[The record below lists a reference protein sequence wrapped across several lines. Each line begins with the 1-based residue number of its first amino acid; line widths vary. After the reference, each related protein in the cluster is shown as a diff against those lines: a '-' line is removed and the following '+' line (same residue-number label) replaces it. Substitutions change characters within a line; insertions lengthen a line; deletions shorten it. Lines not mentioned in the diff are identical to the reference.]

1 MSGTIR
7 VGGRDVTRMPAQR
20 KLRDARIAYVLQDN
34 SVFPDMSVE
43 ENLLMGGYLLPRS
56 REARRA
62 AERVLDRYPRL
73 AERRR
78 QRAAVLSGGERRLLE
93 IARALIMDP
102 SVLLIDEPSIGLEPR
117 YIDKVFE
124 ILADL
129 QRSERKTIVMVEQ
142 NAKKGLEFADIGYVL
157 VSGRIA
163 LAATGRELLDN
174 PDVGRLFLGG

>member
-1 MSGTIR
+1 MGLVGDLVVAPYGLHVVVVLER
-7 VGGRDVTRMPAQR
+7 VDQLHQR
-20 KLRDARIAYVLQDN
+20 LGVALGDLDGEV
-34 SVFPDMSVE
+34 
-43 ENLLMGGYLLPRS
+43 GLPRQ
-56 REARRA
+56 
-62 AERVLDRYPRL
+62 LDALGL
-73 AERRR
+73 AERRG

-102 SVLLIDEPSIGLEPR
+102 AVLLVDEPSIGLEPR

-129 QRSERKTIVMVEQ
+129 QRSEHKTIVMVEQ

-163 LAATGRELLDN
+163 LAARGRELLDN